1 MFKKYYL
8 LLIVSILSMLLF
20 GYSRAGVLVQ
30 QDTQPMVYLKSD
42 LNRDGYVDLGDFQIF
57 AGQWL
62 NEADPNSI

>member
-8 LLIVSILSMLLF
+8 LLILSILSMLLF
-20 GYSRAGVLVQ
+20 GYARAGDFMQ
-30 QDTQPMVYLKSD
+30 QDTQPIVYLQSD
-42 LNRDGYVDLGDFQIF
+42 LNRDGYVDLDDFTIF